1 MSERT
6 PTLVEHRDD
15 PGGAPGRDSG
25 GAPGREPGGAPARAP
40 ELPATPL
47 LSAIRRPADLGRL
60 TSEDLV
66 ALAAEI
72 RRYLVA
78 AVSRT
83 GGHLGPNLG
92 VVELTIALHRVF
104 RSPRDAIVFDTGH
117 QAYVHKLL
125 TGRQDF
131 LRLRERGGV
140 SGYPARSESVHDVV
154 ENSHASTALSWADGI
169 ARANRLQGRADRH
182 VVAVIGDGALTG
194 GMAWEALDNIAD
206 SADKHLV
213 IVVNDNGRSYAPTIG
228 GLAHHL
234 DALRTNPGYERMLS
248 TVKRGLLSQGAPGR
262 AAFDAL
268 HGLKRGLKDV
278 LVPSAFFEDLGIKY
292 TGPVDG
298 HDETALE
305 FALTRAREYA
315 DPVIV
320 HVITQKGRGYTP
332 AENHVAD
339 RFHAVGR
346 IHPETGLPVVPERF
360 GWTAVFAEEI
370 VSLARADE
378 RIVAITAAM
387 QQPVGLQPLADAMP
401 ERVIDVGIAEQHAL
415 TSAAGMAYAGLH
427 PVVALYATFLNRAFD
442 QVLMDVGLH
451 GAGVTIVLDRAG
463 LTGTDGASHNGM
475 WDMALFCL
483 VPGLRLAAP
492 RDERTLRE
500 ALRTAV
506 GVDDGPTIVRYPKG
520 ALPGPLPEVRTVGDD
535 GDEGPFG
542 AVDVLLEAAG
552 EGSGGPL
559 LLVGVGAMVPA
570 TLEAGRALVARGEAV
585 TVACPRWVVP
595 VPRALVDLAASA
607 RGVVVVEDGLV
618 EGGVGSRLR
627 DALEDGAA
635 HGGARPVVAR
645 VGVPRRFV
653 ATASRPQLLADFG
666 MDAAGIERTALG
678 LGRRS

>member
-15 PGGAPGRDSG
+15 PGGAP
-25 GAPGREPGGAPARAP
+25 AREPGGPGAQTPD
-40 ELPATPL
+40 LPATPL

-131 LRLRERGGV
+131 RRLRERGGV

-248 TVKRGLLSQGAPGR
+248 TIKRGLLSQGAPGR

-298 HDETALE
+298 HDAIAVE
-305 FALTRAREYA
+305 FALTRARAYA
-315 DPVIV
+315 EPVIV

-332 AENHVAD
+332 AEEDVAD

-552 EGSGGPL
+552 EGTGGPL

-570 TLEAGRALVARGEAV
+570 VLEAGRALVARGEAV

>member
-131 LRLRERGGV
+131 RRLRERGGV

-552 EGSGGPL
+552 EGTGGPL